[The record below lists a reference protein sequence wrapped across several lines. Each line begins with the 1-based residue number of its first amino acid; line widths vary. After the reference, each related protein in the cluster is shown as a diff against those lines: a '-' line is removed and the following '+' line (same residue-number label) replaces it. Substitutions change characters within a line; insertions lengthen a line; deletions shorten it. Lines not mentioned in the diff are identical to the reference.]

1 MALLGSRSTSGS
13 TVGPDLGTPE
23 WRRRFELRLRSQARL
38 ARLGSFFSVSP
49 EAPRFIEGNRAVF
62 LPDGRDQWRWMLAAI
77 EAAQSRIDLE
87 MYIVSPD
94 SCGVA
99 VRDALVRAAARG
111 VAVRVLWDSVG
122 SSDAG
127 AEFFE
132 PIREAGGAV
141 AEFNPVAPWRLRV
154 SRIGKVQAWEPNTRD
169 HRKLLLVDVPEAWS
183 RRSSPDEGD
192 EAVDPS
198 RRSSLAILGG
208 RNLAEEYLARPFGD
222 GQWRDCGAV
231 LFGPVVGELAKLF
244 DSMWFHA
251 AGDDRHAPPFE
262 VAVAGDAV
270 IMPIGSQPGFFNLLQ
285 WSLAHLAW
293 STTRELRISCAYFIP
308 SRRWQRALR
317 AVAKRARCLLL
328 LPKESDLPIVDAA
341 SRHFWGKLLSAGVA
355 IHQHVR
361 EILHEKT
368 LIYDGTVTVIGSSN
382 LDPRSFRLNYELS
395 ILVVCDR
402 FSRAAVA
409 HHEESLQHAEPFTYA
424 MWRERSLVQRLVDW
438 FWSLFRRQ
446 L

>member
-1 MALLGSRSTSGS
+1 MALFSST
-13 TVGPDLGTPE
+13 PRPALGTPE
-23 WRRRFELRLRSQARL
+23 WRRRFEARLSSQARF
-38 ARLGSFFSVSP
+38 ARLGSFFSVAREP
-49 EAPRFIEGNRAVF
+49 PRFVDGNRALF
-62 LPDGRDQWRWMLAAI
+62 LPDGQDQWRWTLAAI
-77 EAAQSRIDLE
+77 EAARTRIDLE

-94 SCGVA
+94 ACGVA
-99 VRDALVRAAARG
+99 VRDALARAAARG

-132 PIREAGGAV
+132 PIREAGGAA

-154 SRIGKVQAWEPNTRD
+154 SRIGKVQAWEPNKRD
-169 HRKLLLVDVPEAWS
+169 HRKLLLVDVPEAWI
-183 RRSSPDEGD
+183 RRSRPDEGEED
-192 EAVDPS
+192 GAPE

-208 RNLAEEYLARPFGD
+208 RNLAEEYLERPLGS

-231 LFGPVVGELAKLF
+231 LFGPVVRELAKLF
-244 DSMWFHA
+244 DAMWFHA
-251 AGDDRHAPPFE
+251 AGEDRYAPPFE
-262 VAVAGDAV
+262 TPAAGDAA
-270 IMPIGSQPGFFNLLQ
+270 IMPIGSQPGFLNLLQ

-293 STTRELRISCAYFIP
+293 SATRELRISCAYFIP
-308 SRRWQRALR
+308 SRQWQRALR

-341 SRHFWGKLLSAGVA
+341 SRHFWGTLLSAGVL

-368 LIYDGTVTVIGSSN
+368 LIFDGTLTVIGSSN

-395 ILVVCDR
+395 ILVLCDR

-409 HHEESLQHAEPFTYA
+409 HHEESLEHAEPFTYA
-424 MWRERSLVQRLVDW
+424 MWRERSLSQRLYDW
-438 FWSLFRRQ
+438 FWALFRRQ